1 MKFVEFKW
9 KTNNQDLFNNSIS
22 LYYID
27 FFFIYFETHEII
39 IYRQLLIFSNK
50 HKRITIRIL
59 TLLFLF
65 FFKITKWN
73 KIKSK
78 GRLNAKIDKFG
89 GIIETNRP
97 DKKTLNIKQSLNK
110 ETVFWSEFKNFSCY
124 WCLNCVYFSFSFSF
138 SFSFLFLFFIQTQKQ
153 HQNKQLLN

>member
-27 FFFIYFETHEII
+27 FYFIYFETHEII

-50 HKRITIRIL
+50 HKRITIKIL

-78 GRLNAKIDKFG
+78 GRLDAKIDKFG

-97 DKKTLNIKQSLNK
+97 DKKNAQYQAIIKQGDSLL
-110 ETVFWSEFKNFSCY
+110 SRIQRFSR
-124 WCLNCVYFSFSFSF
+124 V
-138 SFSFLFLFFIQTQKQ
+138 IDV
-153 HQNKQLLN
+153 